1 MRVINLDAIGIKLIA
16 NNKKQLYLSKKD
28 VADLL
33 NKNYTID
40 DNVLCVNNKLL
51 KMTDNDVT
59 EFDTIL
65 EYIAANFGNI

>member
-51 KMTDNDVT
+51 KMTDNDVA

>member
-40 DNVLCVNNKLL
+40 DNVLCINNKLL
-51 KMTDNDVT
+51 KMTDNDVA